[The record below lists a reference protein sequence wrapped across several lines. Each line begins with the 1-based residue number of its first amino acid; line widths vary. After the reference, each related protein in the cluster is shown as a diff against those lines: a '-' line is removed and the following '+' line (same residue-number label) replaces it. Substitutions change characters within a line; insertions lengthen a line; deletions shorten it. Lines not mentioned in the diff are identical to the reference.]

1 MFTLVLLFA
10 LRFCSAEITTECS
23 AITPPARP
31 ADFVQ
36 REVVL
41 TFATREAC
49 LAEVERWRA
58 YVAKPGHRFGEGPRP
73 PLAGVP
79 AAYDLAFTPAP
90 YNCVRAPAAPIS

>member
-1 MFTLVLLFA
+1 MFTLVLWFA
-10 LRFCSAEITTECS
+10 LRLCSAEITAECS
-23 AITPPARP
+23 AVTHPTRP

-58 YVAKPGHRFGEGPRP
+58 YLAQPGRRFGEGARP

-79 AAYDLAFTPAP
+79 ASYDLFIQPAP
-90 YNCVRAPAAPIS
+90 YECVRAPAPPIS